1 MAYNEA
7 ISAIA
12 KATGQPKSVVKSIL
26 ISGRDLMEKEL
37 MAGRPVSIKGIG
49 KLEVVNIKG
58 RERHSPRTGEKVFIK
73 GHRAIKFRVSG
84 LLKDALKA
92 GDV

>member
-12 KATGQPKSVVKSIL
+12 KATGQPKSVVKAVL
-26 ISGRDLMEKEL
+26 MSGRDLMEREL
-37 MAGRPVSIKGIG
+37 LAGRSVSVKGIG
-49 KLEVVNIKG
+49 KLEVVSVKG

-73 GHRAIKFRVSG
+73 GHRGIKFRVSG

>member
-1 MAYNEA
+1 MAYSDTIKA
-7 ISAIA
+7 IS
-12 KATGQPKSVVKSIL
+12 KATGQPHNVVKSIL
-26 ISGRDLMEKEL
+26 ISGRDLMGREL
-37 MAGRPVSIKGIG
+37 LAGRPVSIKGIG